1 MTHKK
6 ISKIILGAF
15 LFSAVYSCSRY
26 YMPVKQNVNSADE
39 SASVISEK
47 TPGKYIILHKGNK
60 VYQLENISVDKAK
73 LTMSGNLTGVDPTH
87 LLYVK
92 AKHKKY
98 KYSEK
103 DNVVLNEVHVYVDST
118 AAIDTA
124 STLVL
129 PLNQIQK
136 IEVIEHDKQR
146 TTTSYVLGGIG
157 IGVGAIVVTGVIV
170 LLTKESCPY
179 LSVYDGDQF
188 VLQGEL
194 FGGAINSQL
203 SRMDYVPLKA
213 TPQNG
218 EFKIRLSNE
227 LKEKQYTDF
236 ADLIVIEH
244 PEGSNVLPNADGKLY
259 MVRHPETPQIALLN
273 NKKDVLHS
281 VTAID
286 NKFCTFNDTS
296 VSSGINELLLTF
308 KKSTGITK
316 GKLLLDLK
324 NSYWLDYL
332 YGEFARHFGDDYE
345 AWRKKQLH
353 EPASEMNLWS
363 EKQQIPLTISV
374 ETKNGW
380 KEIQKLKTIGP
391 LENRSIVIPF
401 ESGDTAAQTVNIK
414 LICGFQFWEVD
425 YAGVDFSSDQPIQ
438 VTRLKPSS
446 AVDKNGKSVLPALMQ
461 NDKKYLAQP
470 KAGDYAILT
479 YRFNQQPTSGN
490 TFSVVLQ
497 TSGYYEPIREYTGKP
512 DISFLKKFRDDGY
525 FSKFSRTQFQ
535 KMINEQSIATAET
548 K

>member
-6 ISKIILGAF
+6 ISKIIFGAF
-15 LFSAVYSCSRY
+15 LFLTVCSCSRY
-26 YMPVKQNVNSADE
+26 YMPVKQKVTSADE
-39 SASVISEK
+39 SASVISAK

-60 VYQLENISVDKAK
+60 VYGLHDISVDKAK
-73 LTMSGNLTGVDPTH
+73 LTMSGKLTPVDRTH

-103 DNVVLNEVHVYVDST
+103 DNVVLNEVHLYIDST

-124 STLVL
+124 STLIL

-203 SRMDYVPLKA
+203 ARMDYVPLKA

-218 EFKIRLSNE
+218 EFKILLSNE

-236 ADLIVIEH
+236 ADLLVIEH
-244 PEGSNVLPNADGKLY
+244 PEGCNVLPNADGKLY
-259 MVRHPETPQIALLN
+259 IVSHPETPQIALLN

-281 VTAID
+281 VTAVD
-286 NKFCTFNDTS
+286 NQFCTFNDTS

-308 KKSTGITK
+308 KKDTRITK

-332 YGEFARHFGDDYE
+332 YGEFTRHFGDDYE
-345 AWRKKQLH
+345 TWRKKQQH
-353 EPASEMNLWS
+353 KPASEMNLWS

-401 ESGDTAAQTVNIK
+401 ESGDTAAQTVNVK
-414 LICGFQFWEVD
+414 LTCGFQFWEVD
-425 YAGVDFSSDQPIQ
+425 YAGVDFSSDQPLQ

-446 AVDKNGKSVLPALMQ
+446 AVDKNGKSVLPAIMQ
-461 NDKKYLAQP
+461 NDKTYLAQP

-479 YRFNQQPTSGN
+479 YRFNRQPTSGN
-490 TFSVVLQ
+490 AFSVVLH

-525 FSKFSRTQFQ
+525 FSKFSRMQFQ
-535 KMINEQSIATAET
+535 KMINEQSIATADT

>member
-414 LICGFQFWEVD
+414 LTCGFQFWEVD